1 MDFVVSNENNRKKI
15 TLSWENVT
23 VSINDQKQTF
33 LQSVWSNIRR
43 KSRIRKLEIL
53 KQVSGYVESNN
64 MIAIMGPSGAGKTTL
79 LSTIAKKIQPSCGSI
94 KINGLDVSNI
104 VMSQISSYM
113 DQYNEISIDLTPRE
127 HLLFMCALKM
137 DKNTSY
143 RERSDRTNKLLNE
156 FGLHECKNNLIT
168 KLSAGERKRLFL
180 ISELVARPKI
190 IFLDEPTTDLDSLT
204 AMNVVQMLKSISIKD
219 TLVICTVHQP
229 GMAVYNLFTHIVL
242 LADGRN
248 IFSGSIK
255 DLEPFFESLG
265 FKCPAGIDQLE
276 YHISIL
282 SQHDSMK
289 STEEQ
294 SLKISEAFLQS
305 SYYKLPAFNRDSKEK
320 IQSNLCNKPGPLK
333 QLFWLLW
340 RIYKKKK
347 RTLFSDNLSWISFLI
362 SMIVV
367 SVFFYGNNSNTQKG
381 MQNVR
386 GALYLMTSE
395 IIFTVAYSV
404 IYELPSDIINY
415 LRETSIYGPGVYY
428 IATFI
433 GLIPKSIIKSFI
445 FTLSII
451 LTLHNNIHWNDIS
464 YYCLTTAL
472 GAICGTAYGMM
483 MSSWT
488 LNVNLTSMIM
498 VPIDMF
504 FLLTAGMF
512 YNLRSLPIFLGYIKY
527 LSIFY
532 YINECLSILY
542 WSHVNKIECEPDEGL
557 PCLKNGTEVLYEY
570 GYNELNF
577 ILDLCGM
584 ILLTI
589 FMSIVGYFGIKR
601 SRRISLLS

>member
-190 IFLDEPTTDLDSLT
+190 IFLDEPTT
-204 AMNVVQMLKSISIKD
+204 
-219 TLVICTVHQP
+219 
-229 GMAVYNLFTHIVL
+229 
-242 LADGRN
+242 ADGRN

>member
-415 LRETSIYGPGVYY
+415 LRETSIYGPG
-428 IATFI
+428 
-433 GLIPKSIIKSFI
+433 
-445 FTLSII
+445 
-451 LTLHNNIHWNDIS
+451 
-464 YYCLTTAL
+464 
-472 GAICGTAYGMM
+472 AICGTAYGMM